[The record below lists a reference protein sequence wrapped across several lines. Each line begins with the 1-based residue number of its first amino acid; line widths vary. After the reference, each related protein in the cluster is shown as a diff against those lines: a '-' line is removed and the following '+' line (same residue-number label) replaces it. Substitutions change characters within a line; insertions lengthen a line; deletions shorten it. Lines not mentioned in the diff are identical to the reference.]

1 MKNIKKLIAVIAAV
15 GVLGATGAVYAADLK
30 TPADIVSG
38 LTGKSVEAL
47 TEERATGKTYGT
59 IAKDADKLEEFQAQ
73 MLEQK
78 KAILDQRV
86 KDGKLTQAQADEIY
100 KAIKDNQATCDGTG
114 SAGIGKKYGAGFGQG
129 NGMGKGQ
136 GSCTGTGM
144 GGNGQGRGMGTGR
157 GMMNR

>member
-1 MKNIKKLIAVIAAV
+1 MKNIKKLIAVIAVV
-15 GVLGATGAVYAADLK
+15 GVLGATGIAYAAEVK

-47 TEERATGKTYGT
+47 NEERAAGKTYGT
-59 IAKDADKLEEFQAQ
+59 IAEEADKLDEFKVQ

-100 KAIKDNQATCDGTG
+100 NAIKENQTTCDGTG
-114 SAGIGKKYGAGFGQG
+114 SAGIGKKYGVGFGQG
-129 NGMGKGQ
+129 NGMGRGR
-136 GSCTGTGM
+136 GTCTGTGI
-144 GGNGQGRGMGTGR
+144 GGNGQCGGMGAGR
-157 GMMNR
+157 GMMN